1 MSPRSVA
8 SLFSA
13 LKQQFLLPILRMSDP
28 QLCLEFC
35 RILSQ
40 EGLGILEITLTTP
53 DALSLLHTLSTEG
66 ILIGAGTVLTRPQAE
81 AALDA
86 GAVFLVSPGL
96 NPEIAALAHERSVA
110 YLPGVYTASE
120 VMQALAL
127 GLTRLKFFPAKP
139 AGPEYLKHLSGPFP
153 EVQWLPT
160 GGLELSEIPLWLKLP
175 LAGIG
180 QGSRLVSAQAL
191 HRRDWERVRQ
201 ELKAIQTQRN
211 HWQH

>member
-1 MSPRSVA
+1 MSPRSA
-8 SLFSA
+8 ENLFTA
-13 LKQQFLLPILRMSDP
+13 LKQQLLLPILRMSDP

-35 RILSQ
+35 RVLSQ

-53 DALSLLHTLSTEG
+53 DALSLLRTLSAEG
-66 ILIGAGTVLTRPQAE
+66 LRIGAGTVLTAQAAA

-86 GAVFLVSPGL
+86 GALFLVSPGL
-96 NPEIAALAHERSVA
+96 KPEIAALAHERNIA

-153 EVQWLPT
+153 EIEWLPT
-160 GGLELSEIPLWLKLP
+160 GGIEWAEIPQWLDLP

-191 HRRDWERVRQ
+191 HTGNWEHIRQ
-201 ELKAIQTQRN
+201 ELRERVTQCN
-211 HWQH
+211 HWPR